1 MADFVIKRLED
12 EPRSCVARLVG
23 DNDGNERRPERKMIR
38 NFSARRAH
46 WSSRWAF
53 ILAATGS
60 AVGLGNIWKFPY
72 IAGESGG
79 GAFVLIYLLCVLS
92 IGLPLMM
99 AEIMLGRR
107 AQRNPVEAMAL
118 LARESGASPAW
129 RAVGVIGVITGVL
142 ILSFYSV
149 VAGWMLDYLVLGA
162 GGGFAGL
169 DPAAAQSRLDALLGD
184 PQRMLLWHSVFMLM
198 TAAIV
203 GGGVAH
209 GLERA
214 NKLLMPAL
222 FTILLVL
229 LAYGLI
235 WGEAGRAAT
244 FLFHADFVKIT
255 PGVMLAAMGQAFFS
269 LSLGMGS
276 MMVYGSY
283 LKRDTSIVRA
293 GVAVA
298 AMDTVVALLAGLAI
312 FSIVFAHG
320 LEPAAGPGLVLQTLP
335 IAFGDM
341 AGGALVG
348 SLFFL
353 LLVFAAWTSSIALLE
368 PVTAWVTENT
378 RLKRPR
384 ASALL
389 GAAAWLLGV
398 AVLLSFNAWSEV
410 KLFGLGIFD
419 ALDYLTS
426 NILLPLG
433 GLLVAVFAAWVMKSS
448 HSRQELGLEAT
459 IYAIWRSAL
468 RYVVPVAIV
477 LIFLQLTG
485 LLPRLL

>member
-1 MADFVIKRLED
+1 
-12 EPRSCVARLVG
+12 
-23 DNDGNERRPERKMIR
+23 MIR
-38 NFSARRAH
+38 NAGARRAH

-72 IAGESGG
+72 MAGESGG
-79 GAFVLIYLLCVLS
+79 GAFVLIYLVCIAA
-92 IGLPLMM
+92 IGLPLLM

-107 AQRNPVEAMAL
+107 AQRNPVDAMAV
-118 LARESGASPAW
+118 LAREAGASAAW
-129 RAVGVIGVITGVL
+129 RALGVTGVITGLL

-169 DPAAAQSRLDALLGD
+169 DSAAAQSRLSALLAD

-222 FTILLVL
+222 FAILLFL
-229 LAYGLI
+229 LVYGLI
-235 WGEAGRAAT
+235 WGEAGRAAA
-244 FLFHADFVKIT
+244 FLFHADFAKIT
-255 PGVMLAAMGQAFFS
+255 PGVTLAAMGQAFFS

-293 GVAVA
+293 SVAVA

-312 FSIVFAHG
+312 FSIVFAHH

-341 AGGALVG
+341 AGGALIG
-348 SLFFL
+348 SLFFV

-368 PVTAWVTENT
+368 PATAWITENT
-378 RLKRPR
+378 RLTRPR

-389 GAAAWLLGV
+389 GTAAWLLGV
-398 AVLLSFNAWSEV
+398 AVVLSFNAWRGV
-410 KLFGLGIFD
+410 TLFGLGIFD
-419 ALDYLTS
+419 ALDYLSS

-433 GLLVAVFAAWVMKSS
+433 GVLIAVFAAWVMKAG
-448 HSRQELGLEAT
+448 HSRQELNLDAT
-459 IYAIWRSAL
+459 LYAVWRLTL
-468 RYVVPVAIV
+468 RYVVPLAIV

-485 LLPRLL
+485 LLPRLT